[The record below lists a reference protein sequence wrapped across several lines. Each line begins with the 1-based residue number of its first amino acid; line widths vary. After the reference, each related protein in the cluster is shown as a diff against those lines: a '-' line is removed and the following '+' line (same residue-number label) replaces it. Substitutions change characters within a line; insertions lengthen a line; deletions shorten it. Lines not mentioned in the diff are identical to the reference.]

1 MMAPLGPVLEMVGK
15 LRSTKSA
22 CCLEQK
28 DTHRAER
35 PKGSYCARNQG
46 LAQLP

>member
-46 LAQLP
+46 PAQLP